1 MRTIALAIV
10 PSIIYV
16 DGEEWP
22 LSTSQQTIISVLRT
36 IEAPST

>member
-1 MRTIALAIV
+1 MRTIAWAIV

-16 DGEEWP
+16 DEEWP
-22 LSTSQQTIISVLRT
+22 LSTSQQTIITVLRT